1 MENPSEQNVKR
12 SRIPALIAEL
22 GNTDG
27 LKRQRARNKLTA
39 LGAPALPALISA
51 LSDSNDHIR
60 WEAAKAL
67 GKMRASPAAETLVKS
82 LEDENV
88 DVRWA
93 AAESLIRIRRKA
105 VVPVLQMLVRNF
117 DSIWLREGARYILRQ
132 LKKRGYLEQPE
143 VKVLEAL
150 DGPVPEVQA
159 PWAAKSALEAMQID
173 WEMDSLPL
181 SGDKKMEI
189 DIPIGAEVSCSDGP
203 CGKIVCVILNPIT
216 DQVTHLVV
224 QEQKLQ
230 QGEYLVPIEQ
240 VLKSSPTSVYLL
252 CKTSDL
258 KGMKPFIETEF
269 IPNFSVGGSF
279 PSLLWP
285 YNAPTFGVILLEHEH
300 IPQDE
305 LAVRRGARVVATDG
319 EVGRVDEFLIDP
331 DNGKITH
338 LILREG
344 HIWDPEDVTIPVSQ
358 IERIEENAV
367 HLKLDKNA
375 IEVLPKIPL
384 RRRKQAK

>member
-1 MENPSEQNVKR
+1 MENSSGQNDKHAR
-12 SRIPALIAEL
+12 LPALIAEL

-39 LGAPALPALISA
+39 IGAPALPALITA
-51 LSDSNDHIR
+51 LTDRNDHIR

-67 GKMRASPAAETLVKS
+67 GKMRAVPAAESLVKS
-82 LEDENV
+82 LEDKNV

-93 AAESLIRIRRKA
+93 AAESIIRIRRKA
-105 VVPVLQMLVRNF
+105 VAPVLEMLVSNF

-159 PWAAKSALEAMQID
+159 PWAARSALEAMQID
-173 WEMDSLPL
+173 WGKDTLPH

-189 DIPIGAEVSCSDGP
+189 DIPIGAEVTCSDGP
-203 CGKIVCVILNPIT
+203 CGKIICVILNPLT
-216 DQVTHLVV
+216 DRVTHLVV
-224 QEQKLQ
+224 QEKKFL

-258 KGMKPFIETEF
+258 EGMKPFKETDF
-269 IPNFSVGGSF
+269 IPNISVDGSI

-285 YNAPTFGVILLEHEH
+285 YNAPNFGVILLEHEH

-331 DNGKITH
+331 DNEKITH

-344 HIWDPEDVTIPVSQ
+344 HLWDQEDVTIPVAQ
-358 IERIEENAV
+358 IERIEEDAV
-367 HLKLDKNA
+367 YLKLDKNA

-384 RRRKQAK
+384 RCTKKAK